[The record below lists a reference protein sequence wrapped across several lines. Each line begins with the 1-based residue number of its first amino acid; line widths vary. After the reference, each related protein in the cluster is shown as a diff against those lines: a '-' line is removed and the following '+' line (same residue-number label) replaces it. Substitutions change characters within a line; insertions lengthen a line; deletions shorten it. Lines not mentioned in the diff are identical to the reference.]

1 MAPRASRCPGRAFYS
16 LERGAAS
23 RASGARGGRRAY
35 LGGLPPPEPPALFS
49 RTIFDLFFGGVF
61 GVFWHP
67 DCQVW
72 VQISPYSI
80 FYYLTYNLLPNYN
93 YFRQLLRVSFGP
105 FRPCSTVRISVKTFS
120 KGLGTSS
127 ESFIRRNGSGDG
139 SLEVPPHDYF

>member
-1 MAPRASRCPGRAFYS
+1 MDQDHPPVNRRRITFCS

-49 RTIFDLFFGGVF
+49 RTIFDLFVGGVF

-80 FYYLTYNLLPNYN
+80 FYYLTYNLLPNYS
-93 YFRQLLRVSFGP
+93 YFRFLILIPKRKRMVFQRTYNSLAKRTYSQKKLRIP
-105 FRPCSTVRISVKTFS
+105 
-120 KGLGTSS
+120 
-127 ESFIRRNGSGDG
+127 
-139 SLEVPPHDYF
+139 